1 LNMPP
6 SAIAVL
12 IIASILIY
20 GSLAYFIWIAMRRR
34 KDS

>member
-1 LNMPP
+1 MNMPF

-12 IIASILIY
+12 IIAGILIY
-20 GSLAYFIWIAMRRR
+20 GSLAYFIWITMRRK